1 MRFERE
7 VKNDLLFMGI
17 GCAVCSVL
25 TAVGAVLIGEA
36 RLPVFL
42 GCGAGWLLAFGN
54 FFFMTVGIMMAL
66 ETGEERRAKRT
77 MNTSRAIRTVVMLG
91 VIALSILFPHIIHWL
106 PVILA
111 TFFPKILIGVRGY
124 WNFFRHRNDHVP
136 ESTSDTSEA
145 LEDEGEEDA
154 DGFEK
159 FVGHF
164 AKGNIPG
171 EEHKNDTGN

>member
-1 MRFERE
+1 MRFEHE
-7 VKNDLLFMGI
+7 VKNDLWFMGI

-36 RLPVFL
+36 SIPVFL
-42 GCGAGWLLAFGN
+42 GCIVGWLLSFGN

-66 ETGEERRAKRT
+66 ETGDERLAKRK
-77 MNTSRAIRTVVMLG
+77 MNSSRAARTVIMLA
-91 VIALSILFPHIIHWL
+91 VIALAILFPHYVHWL

-111 TFFPKILIGVRGY
+111 TFYPKILIGARGY
-124 WNFFRHRNDHVP
+124 WNFFRHRNDPVP
-136 ESTSDTSEA
+136 ESTSNTSDAWDDEE
-145 LEDEGEEDA
+145 EDE

-171 EEHKNDTGN
+171 GENKNDTGN